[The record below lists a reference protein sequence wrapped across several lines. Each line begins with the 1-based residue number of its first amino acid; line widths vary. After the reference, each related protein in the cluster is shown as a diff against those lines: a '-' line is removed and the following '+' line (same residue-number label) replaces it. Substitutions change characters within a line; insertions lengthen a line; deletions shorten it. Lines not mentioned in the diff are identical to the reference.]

1 MNKNWK
7 FKLGLCLMIVCVIAF
22 LAIPVVPFL
31 SIGNGTK
38 ITLSTVLFVIGEITF
53 WVGGILLGKE
63 LLNKYK
69 SRINPKNWFKAK
81 SETKENKPE

>member
-1 MNKNWK
+1 
-7 FKLGLCLMIVCVIAF
+7 MIVCVIAF

-31 SIGNGTK
+31 NLESRVK

-53 WVGGILLGKE
+53 WTGGILIGKE
-63 LLNKYK
+63 LLNRYK

-81 SETKENKPE
+81 SETKEEEPD